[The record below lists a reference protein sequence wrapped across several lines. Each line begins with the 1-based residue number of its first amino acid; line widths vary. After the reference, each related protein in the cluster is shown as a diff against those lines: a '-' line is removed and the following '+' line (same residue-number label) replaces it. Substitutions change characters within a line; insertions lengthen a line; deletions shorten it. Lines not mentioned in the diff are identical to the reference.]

1 MIIERSPRAPELNP
15 TSRDEPAERYRPFV
29 SYRPDIAEPRWHPWG
44 WDPLGVHLDPSGV
57 SNVALWAEGAER
69 VDFCVLD
76 DSGEHRIELPDQLH
90 HVFHG
95 RISGL
100 EPGMRYGFRVHGPW
114 DPHRGKRWNPHKLLV
129 DPYARALT
137 GDFRLDPAVFD
148 YVGDDIAHMSELDNA
163 PYVPTSV
170 VVDTTFD
177 WEDDS
182 LPQTPWQDTIIYETH
197 VRGLTMQHPDVPEHQ
212 RGTYAGVA
220 HPSVIAHLQA
230 LGVTTIE
237 LLPIHHFVSEVHL
250 LRSGLTNYWGY
261 NTLGFFAPHAR
272 YSSSGT
278 RGEQVREFKQM
289 VKDLHAAGLE
299 VVIDVVYNHTAE
311 GGIDGPSLSFRGIG
325 NDDYYYLSEDGSQ
338 YIDYTGCGN
347 TLDASHPH
355 VLQMILDSLRYWAN
369 EMHVDGFRFDLTSAL
384 ARSFNDVNMLGS
396 FMTAIQQDPVLRRMK
411 LIAEPWDV
419 GPGGYQVGEFP
430 VLWAEWNDR
439 FRDATR
445 SFWRGSGSAAELGW
459 RLTGSA
465 DLFENEGRRPFS
477 SINFVTAHDGFTL
490 RDLVTYEHKHN
501 DANLEDNRDG
511 TDNNIS
517 ANYGHEGESDDPDIN
532 EIRRRQ
538 MKNLLTT
545 CVLSS
550 GVPMLSG
557 GDEFGRTQYGNN
569 NAYCQDNAISWYDWE
584 WLGHDDWHGELY
596 SFACRLVELRR
607 SNQAFRRR
615 HFFDS
620 SRAAQDVLWWHADG
634 REFGEYDWNDPG
646 QRCLGMIL
654 SNATMDPAVGSVADA
669 KASAFLWA
677 MNAQDF
683 AVDFRLPEAF
693 TQADIE
699 LHTCSQAPQMR
710 HGVMHLPA
718 RSTVILA
725 QRR

>member
-1 MIIERSPRAPELNP
+1 VSDGPE
-15 TSRDEPAERYRPFV
+15 V
-29 SYRPDIAEPRWHPWG
+29 AEPRWHPWG
-44 WDPLGVHLDPSGV
+44 WDPLGVHLDSTGIA
-57 SNVALWAEGAER
+57 NVALWAEGAER

-76 DSGEHRIELPDQLH
+76 GSGEHRIELPDQLH

-95 RISGL
+95 RVSGL

-114 DPHRGKRWNPHKLLV
+114 DPHRGKRWNPNKLLV
-129 DPYARALT
+129 DPYARAIT
-137 GDFRLDPAVFD
+137 GDFHLDPAVFD
-148 YVGDDIAHMSELDNA
+148 YVGDDIGQMSELDNA
-163 PYVPTSV
+163 AYVPMSV
-170 VVDTTFD
+170 LADTKFD
-177 WEDDS
+177 WGNDS
-182 LPQTPWQDTIIYETH
+182 LPQTPWQDTVIYETH

-212 RGTYAGVA
+212 RGTYAGVG
-220 HPSVIAHLQA
+220 HPSVIAHLKA
-230 LGVTTIE
+230 LGVTTVE

-261 NTLGFFAPHAR
+261 NTLGFFAPHAK
-272 YSSSGT
+272 YSSSGAH
-278 RGEQVREFKQM
+278 GEQVREFKQM

-325 NDDYYYLSEDGSQ
+325 NDVYYYLTEDGSQ

-439 FRDATR
+439 FRDTTR
-445 SFWRGSGSAAELGW
+445 SFWRGTGSVAELGW

-465 DLFENEGRRPFS
+465 DLFEDEGRRPFS

-490 RDLVTYEHKHN
+490 RDLVSYDHKHN
-501 DANLEDNRDG
+501 EANGEDNRDG

-517 ANYGHEGESDDPDIN
+517 ANYGQEGETDDPEIN
-532 EIRRRQ
+532 AIRRRQ
-538 MKNLLTT
+538 IKNLLTT

-557 GDEFGRTQYGNN
+557 GDEFGRTQHGNN
-569 NAYCQDNAISWYDWE
+569 NAYCQDNAISWYPWDWK
-584 WLGHDDWHGELY
+584 GHEDWQAELFD
-596 SFACRLVELRR
+596 FACRLMELRR
-607 SNQAFRRR
+607 NNRAFRRR

-620 SRAAQDVLWWHADG
+620 SQTAQDVLWWHPDG
-634 REFGEYDWNDPG
+634 REFIESDWNDPE
-646 QRCLGMIL
+646 QRCLGMIV
-654 SNATMDPAVGSVADA
+654 SNADVDPKVADTA
-669 KASAFLWA
+669 DDSSQFLWM
-677 MNAQDF
+677 MNARD
-683 AVDFRLPEAF
+683 AVVDFRLPEAF
-693 TQADIE
+693 TEADIE
-699 LHTCSQAPQMR
+699 LHSCAQAPEMR
-710 HGVMHLPA
+710 HGVVHLPA
-718 RSTVILA
+718 RSTLILA
-725 QRR
+725 LHR

>member
-1 MIIERSPRAPELNP
+1 MSDGPE
-15 TSRDEPAERYRPFV
+15 V
-29 SYRPDIAEPRWHPWG
+29 AEPRWHPWG
-44 WDPLGVHLDPSGV
+44 WDPLGVHLDSTGIA
-57 SNVALWAEGAER
+57 NVALWAEGAER

-76 DSGEHRIELPDQLH
+76 GSGEHRIELPDQLH

-95 RISGL
+95 RIAGL
-100 EPGMRYGFRVHGPW
+100 EPGMRYGFRVHGAW
-114 DPHRGKRWNPHKLLV
+114 DPHRGKRWNPNKLLV
-129 DPYARALT
+129 DPYARALA
-137 GDFRLDPAVFD
+137 GDFHLDPAVFD
-148 YVGDDIAHMSELDNA
+148 YEGDDIGQMSELDNA
-163 PYVPTSV
+163 AYVPMSV
-170 VVDTTFD
+170 LADTKFD
-177 WEDDS
+177 WGNDS
-182 LPQTPWQDTIIYETH
+182 LPQTPWQDTVIYETH

-212 RGTYAGVA
+212 RGTYAGVG
-220 HPSVIAHLQA
+220 HPSVIAHLKA
-230 LGVTTIE
+230 LGVTTVE

-261 NTLGFFAPHAR
+261 NTLGFFAPHAK
-272 YSSSGT
+272 YSSSGAH
-278 RGEQVREFKQM
+278 GEQVREFKQM

-325 NDDYYYLSEDGSQ
+325 NDVYYYLTEDGSQ

-439 FRDATR
+439 FRDTTR
-445 SFWRGSGSAAELGW
+445 SFWRGTGSVAELGW

-465 DLFENEGRRPFS
+465 DLFEDEGRRPFS

-490 RDLVTYEHKHN
+490 RDLVSYDHKHN
-501 DANLEDNRDG
+501 EANGEDNRDG

-517 ANYGHEGESDDPDIN
+517 ANYGQEGETDDPEIN
-532 EIRRRQ
+532 AIRRRQ
-538 MKNLLTT
+538 IKNLLTT

-557 GDEFGRTQYGNN
+557 GDEFGRTQHGNN
-569 NAYCQDNAISWYDWE
+569 NAYCQDNAISWYPWDWK
-584 WLGHDDWHGELY
+584 GHQDWQAELFD
-596 SFACRLVELRR
+596 FACRLMELRR
-607 SNQAFRRR
+607 NNRAFRRR

-620 SRAAQDVLWWHADG
+620 SQTARDVLWWHPDG
-634 REFGEYDWNDPG
+634 REFIESDWNDPE
-646 QRCLGMIL
+646 QRCLGMIV
-654 SNATMDPAVGSVADA
+654 SNADVDPKVTDTADD
-669 KASAFLWA
+669 SSQFLWM
-677 MNAQDF
+677 MNARD
-683 AVDFRLPEAF
+683 AVVDFRLPEAF
-693 TQADIE
+693 TEADIE
-699 LHTCSQAPQMR
+699 LHSCAQAPEMR
-710 HGVMHLPA
+710 HGVVHLPA
-718 RSTVILA
+718 RSTLILA
-725 QRR
+725 LHR

>member
-1 MIIERSPRAPELNP
+1 VSDGPE
-15 TSRDEPAERYRPFV
+15 V
-29 SYRPDIAEPRWHPWG
+29 AEPRWHPWG
-44 WDPLGVHLDPSGV
+44 WDPLGVHLDSTGIA
-57 SNVALWAEGAER
+57 NVALWAEGAER

-76 DSGEHRIELPDQLH
+76 GSGEHRIELPDQLH

-95 RISGL
+95 RIAGL
-100 EPGMRYGFRVHGPW
+100 EPGMRYGFRVHGAW
-114 DPHRGKRWNPHKLLV
+114 DPHRGKRWNPNKLLV
-129 DPYARALT
+129 DPYARALA
-137 GDFRLDPAVFD
+137 GDFHLDPAVFD
-148 YVGDDIAHMSELDNA
+148 YEGDDIGQMSELDNA
-163 PYVPTSV
+163 AYVPMSV
-170 VVDTTFD
+170 LADTKFD
-177 WEDDS
+177 WGNDS
-182 LPQTPWQDTIIYETH
+182 LPQTPWQDTVIYETH

-212 RGTYAGVA
+212 RGTYAGVG
-220 HPSVIAHLQA
+220 HPSVIAHLKA
-230 LGVTTIE
+230 LGVTTVE

-261 NTLGFFAPHAR
+261 NTLGFFAPHAK
-272 YSSSGT
+272 YSSSGAH
-278 RGEQVREFKQM
+278 GEQVREFKQM

-325 NDDYYYLSEDGSQ
+325 NDVYYYLTEDGSQ

-439 FRDATR
+439 FRDTTR
-445 SFWRGSGSAAELGW
+445 SFWRGTGSVAELGW

-465 DLFENEGRRPFS
+465 DLFEDEGRRPFS

-490 RDLVTYEHKHN
+490 RDLVSYDHKHN
-501 DANLEDNRDG
+501 EANGEDNRDG

-517 ANYGHEGESDDPDIN
+517 ANYGHEGETDDPEIN
-532 EIRRRQ
+532 AIRRRQ
-538 MKNLLTT
+538 IKNMLTT

-557 GDEFGRTQYGNN
+557 GDEFGRTQHGNN
-569 NAYCQDNAISWYDWE
+569 NAYCQDNAISWYPWDWK
-584 WLGHDDWHGELY
+584 GHQDWQAELFD
-596 SFACRLVELRR
+596 FACRLMELRR
-607 SNQAFRRR
+607 NNRAFRRR

-620 SRAAQDVLWWHADG
+620 SQTARDVLWWHPDG
-634 REFGEYDWNDPG
+634 REFIESDWNDPE
-646 QRCLGMIL
+646 QRCLGMIV
-654 SNATMDPAVGSVADA
+654 SNADVDPKVTDTADD
-669 KASAFLWA
+669 SSQFLWM
-677 MNAQDF
+677 MNARD
-683 AVDFRLPEAF
+683 AVVDFRLPEAF
-693 TQADIE
+693 TEADIE
-699 LHTCSQAPQMR
+699 LHSCAQAPEMR
-710 HGVMHLPA
+710 HGVVHLPA
-718 RSTVILA
+718 RSTLILA
-725 QRR
+725 LHR

>member
-1 MIIERSPRAPELNP
+1 VSDGPE
-15 TSRDEPAERYRPFV
+15 V
-29 SYRPDIAEPRWHPWG
+29 AEPRWHPWG
-44 WDPLGVHLDPSGV
+44 WDPLGVHLDSTGIA
-57 SNVALWAEGAER
+57 NVALWAEGAER

-76 DSGEHRIELPDQLH
+76 GSGEHRIELPDQLH

-95 RISGL
+95 RIAGL
-100 EPGMRYGFRVHGPW
+100 EPGMRYGFRVHGAW
-114 DPHRGKRWNPHKLLV
+114 DPHRGKRWNPNKLLV
-129 DPYARALT
+129 DPYARALA
-137 GDFRLDPAVFD
+137 GDFHLDPAVFD
-148 YVGDDIAHMSELDNA
+148 YEGDDIGQMSELDNA
-163 PYVPTSV
+163 AYVPMSV
-170 VVDTTFD
+170 LADTKFD
-177 WEDDS
+177 WGNDS
-182 LPQTPWQDTIIYETH
+182 LPQTPWQDTVIYETH

-212 RGTYAGVA
+212 RGTYAGVG
-220 HPSVIAHLQA
+220 HPSVIAHLKA
-230 LGVTTIE
+230 LGVTTVE

-261 NTLGFFAPHAR
+261 NTLGFFAPHAK
-272 YSSSGT
+272 YSSSGAH
-278 RGEQVREFKQM
+278 GEQVREFKQM

-299 VVIDVVYNHTAE
+299 IVIDVVYNHTAE

-325 NDDYYYLSEDGSQ
+325 NDVYYYLTEDGSQ

-439 FRDATR
+439 FRDTTR
-445 SFWRGSGSAAELGW
+445 SFWRGTGSVAELGW

-465 DLFENEGRRPFS
+465 DLFEDEGRRPFS

-490 RDLVTYEHKHN
+490 RDLVSYDHKHN
-501 DANLEDNRDG
+501 EANGEDNRDG

-517 ANYGHEGESDDPDIN
+517 ANYGQEGETDDPEIN
-532 EIRRRQ
+532 AIRRRQ
-538 MKNLLTT
+538 IKNLLTT

-557 GDEFGRTQYGNN
+557 GDEFGRTQHGNN
-569 NAYCQDNAISWYDWE
+569 NAYCQDNAISWYPWDWK
-584 WLGHDDWHGELY
+584 GHEDWQAELFD
-596 SFACRLVELRR
+596 FACRLMELRR
-607 SNQAFRRR
+607 NNRAFRRR

-620 SRAAQDVLWWHADG
+620 SQTAQDVLWWHPDG
-634 REFGEYDWNDPG
+634 REFIESDWNDPE
-646 QRCLGMIL
+646 QRCLGMIV
-654 SNATMDPAVGSVADA
+654 SNADVDPKVTDTADD
-669 KASAFLWA
+669 SSQFLWM
-677 MNAQDF
+677 MNARD
-683 AVDFRLPEAF
+683 AVVDFRLPEAF
-693 TQADIE
+693 TEADIE
-699 LHTCSQAPQMR
+699 LHSCAQAPEMR
-710 HGVMHLPA
+710 HGVVHLPA
-718 RSTVILA
+718 RSTLILA
-725 QRR
+725 LHR